1 MLSLVIPLY
10 RNEESLP
17 ALLEALTS
25 LSESV
30 RQDLQEI
37 CEVVFVIDGSPDRCE
52 LLLRERLTAMPFP
65 SKLVTHSR
73 NFGSFAAVRT
83 GLAAGSG
90 DFYAVMAA
98 DLQEPPE
105 LPARILEALKSGE
118 VDVVVGQREGG
129 RGDPWSS
136 RLASSVFWMLYRRL
150 VMSEIPPGGVDVF
163 GCTRRVRDLLLSL
176 SEANS
181 SLIGQLFWLGF
192 RRRTVPYA
200 RRRRRHGKSSW
211 SLTRRLRYLADSV
224 FSFTDLPIRILI
236 GLGIGG
242 AVLATLLTSIV
253 LLLRITGNIPVP
265 GYTATVIT
273 VLFFGALNC
282 LGLGVIGN
290 YAWRAF
296 ENTKSRPLAVVA
308 SETSFAGTSAPT

>member
-1 MLSLVIPLY
+1 MLSVVVPLY

-17 ALLEALTS
+17 ALLEALSS

-30 RQDLQEI
+30 RRDQQES

-52 LLLRERLTAMPFP
+52 LLLRERLAAMPFP

-73 NFGSFAAVRT
+73 NFGAFAAVRT
-83 GLAAGSG
+83 GLAAGGG
-90 DFYAVMAA
+90 DYHAVMAA

-105 LPARILEALKSGE
+105 LPARFLEVLKSGE

-129 RGDPWSS
+129 RADPWSS
-136 RLASSVFWMLYRRL
+136 RLASSVFWILYRRL
-150 VMSEIPPGGVDVF
+150 VMSDIPPGGVDVF
-163 GCTRRVRDLLLSL
+163 GCTRRVRDLLLTL
-176 SEANS
+176 NEANS

-192 RRRTVPYA
+192 RRRTVSYA
-200 RRRRRHGKSSW
+200 RRQRRHGRSAWSS
-211 SLTRRLRYLADSV
+211 TRRLRYLADSV

-236 GLGIGG
+236 ALGIGG
-242 AVLATLLTSIV
+242 VALAAVLTSIV
-253 LLLRITGNIPVP
+253 LLSRLAGNISVP

-282 LGLGVIGN
+282 LGLGMVGT

-308 SETSFAGTSAPT
+308 SETSFAGTSAPE